1 MFSHI
6 LDYFL
11 NLKRWFNTNI
21 DEIKNFLQANLF
33 QSINES
39 KENIFTR
46 SLVLHGLQGL
56 SI

>member
-1 MFSHI
+1 MG
-6 LDYFL
+6 YFP

-21 DEIKNFLQANLF
+21 DEIMNFLQANLF
-33 QSINES
+33 QSIDES

-46 SLVLHGLQGL
+46 SLVLQGLQGL